1 MAMKIVVSVH
11 ENGLKRGRG
20 GQKRQLGHKKRQK
33 RGRGSQKRPQNVREG
48 PGGLSNPG
56 NVYNFAAKL
65 LRMNHLGEIIS
76 LGVAVSWTITAWFA
90 AKASL
95 RVGAMVTNVLRL
107 VLATLFLGVLLWVTI
122 GYPYPV
128 YADKDTWLWLG
139 LSALV
144 GYVFGDYCLF
154 NCYLYIGPRFGQLLM
169 TLAPPMAAIAGW
181 MLLGETLGWK
191 SILAMA
197 VTLAGIGI
205 SIMSRDGEHHFKLDL
220 PLKGVLLGIGAGIGQ
235 GVGLVLSKIGM
246 QFYAEAIPSNAPSAM
261 EAMLP
266 FASTMM
272 RAIIGGAGF
281 LAILLLHKDFG
292 RLRSAVKDPVAM
304 KYASVITLFGPVL
317 GVSLSL
323 MAVRYANAGVASTL
337 MALTPVFIIV
347 PEVLIEGKRIRFK
360 EIAGLAVSI
369 AGVALFFLL

>member
-1 MAMKIVVSVH
+1 
-11 ENGLKRGRG
+11 
-20 GQKRQLGHKKRQK
+20 
-33 RGRGSQKRPQNVREG
+33 
-48 PGGLSNPG
+48 
-56 NVYNFAAKL
+56 
-65 LRMNHLGEIIS
+65 MNHLGEIIS

-90 AKASL
+90 AKASQ

-107 VLATLFLGVLLWVTI
+107 VLAAVFLGIILWVTI
-122 GYPYPV
+122 GHPYPV
-128 YADKDTWLWLG
+128 YADKNTWIWLG

-181 MLLGETLGWK
+181 IMLGETLGWK
-191 SILAMA
+191 AILAMG
-197 VTLAGIGI
+197 VTLLGIAI
-205 SIMSRDGEHHFKLDL
+205 SILSRDGGHHFKLDL

-246 QFYAEAIPSNAPSAM
+246 QYYEAAIPADAPSLM
-261 EAMLP
+261 EGMLP

-272 RAIIGGAGF
+272 RAIVGGIGF
-281 LAILLLHKDFG
+281 FAILLLQKDFG
-292 RLRSAVKDPVAM
+292 KLRSAVKDPVAM
-304 KYASVITLFGPVL
+304 RYASIITLFGPVL

-323 MAVRYANAGVASTL
+323 MAVRYANAGIASTL
-337 MALTPVFIIV
+337 MALTPVIIIF
-347 PEVLIEGKRIRFK
+347 PEVLIEKKRIRFK
-360 EIAGLAVSI
+360 EIVGLAVTI